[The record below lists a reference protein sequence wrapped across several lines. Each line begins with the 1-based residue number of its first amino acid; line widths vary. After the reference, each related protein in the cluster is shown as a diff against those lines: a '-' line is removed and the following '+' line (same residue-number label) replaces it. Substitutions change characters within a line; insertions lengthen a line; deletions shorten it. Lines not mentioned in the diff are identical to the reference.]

1 MTRGVVL
8 ALLIAVATSA
18 SPGARAA
25 EPHPAASA
33 PAAKTDEVR
42 SLDKLLEGCAKMPGL
57 SARFVEEKQIALLA
71 VPLRSSGTLHFARG
85 RGLVRHTAEPSKQ
98 SVLIDDKE
106 LVIADGSNVRRI
118 ALSSSPTVETFAR
131 SFSMILAADR
141 PALEKNFVLDFR
153 PTSAGWSLALTP
165 RGQELKGVIAAIE
178 LEGQGL
184 ALTLLRIREAN
195 GDVSTT
201 RFSAVDVA
209 KQYGAEEAARVFRV
223 PAG

>member
-8 ALLIAVATSA
+8 ALLIAGATTA
-18 SPGARAA
+18 SLGARAA
-25 EPHPAASA
+25 EPHPAAPA
-33 PAAKTDEVR
+33 PAAKADDVR
-42 SLDKLLEGCAKMPGL
+42 TLDKLLEGCSRMPGL

-85 RGLVRHTAEPSKQ
+85 RGLVRHTTEPSKQ

-106 LVIADGSNVRRI
+106 LVVADGSNVRRI

-141 PALEKNFVLDFR
+141 AALEKNFTLDFR
-153 PTSAGWSLALTP
+153 PVNAGWSLTLTP
-165 RGQELKGVIAAIE
+165 KAQELKSVIAAIE

-184 ALTLLRIREAN
+184 VLSLLRVREAN
-195 GDVSTT
+195 GDASTT
-201 RFSAVDVA
+201 RFSAVDVTR
-209 KQYGAEEAARVFRV
+209 QYGAEEAARVFRV
-223 PAG
+223 PAA